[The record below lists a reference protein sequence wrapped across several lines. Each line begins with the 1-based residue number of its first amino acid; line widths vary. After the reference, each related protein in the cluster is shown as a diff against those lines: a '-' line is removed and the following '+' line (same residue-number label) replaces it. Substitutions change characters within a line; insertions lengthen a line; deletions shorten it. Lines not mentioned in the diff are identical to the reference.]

1 MIFTLS
7 LLMSTLKELSS
18 TEYCSLYYNFR
29 NSRTIEY
36 LRFMKNEMNFYKKNH
51 TGVIV
56 TLGFFPPAVVYQYTG
71 IPVYGIRVGGTVYY
85 TYTNYRYTFLL
96 KTKNMLNCPLFVVLI
111 SYLQCLNPQ
120 EECLLICLDSYP
132 FFQKPQNRNAWKIN
146 KGIILQYWLKLI
158 SCNLQRSL
166 SDSLLRRTAIIKG
179 TFGSHSMSN
188 YLQDSREEII
198 AIARGH
204 GLPISAVT
212 ACNTSSV
219 FAAGIIS
226 NSRYRTKRS
235 AECHSFGNI

>member
-1 MIFTLS
+1 
-7 LLMSTLKELSS
+7 MSTQLIKKYQFHKFWDDEFKHLLYRHEEFNDPDNLKQWTDAGYSNRFTGDMCDMRSQQPSWNQRFVDIFLGKGWKDIGTSYYRMSTGTVLPTHSDLYKKYVELSTLCGLNFLPAVFES
-18 TEYCSLYYNFR
+18 TGRMSPDL
-29 NSRTIEY
+29 
-36 LRFMKNEMNFYKKNH
+36 LRF
-51 TGVIV
+51 
-56 TLGFFPPAVVYQYTG
+56 LS
-71 IPVYGIRVGGTVYY
+71 
-85 TYTNYRYTFLL
+85 
-96 KTKNMLNCPLFVVLI
+96 VL
-111 SYLQCLNPQ
+111 SEAAEP
-120 EECLLICLDSYP
+120 E
-132 FFQKPQNRNAWKIN
+132 WKIN

-235 AECHSFGNI
+235 AECHSFDNI